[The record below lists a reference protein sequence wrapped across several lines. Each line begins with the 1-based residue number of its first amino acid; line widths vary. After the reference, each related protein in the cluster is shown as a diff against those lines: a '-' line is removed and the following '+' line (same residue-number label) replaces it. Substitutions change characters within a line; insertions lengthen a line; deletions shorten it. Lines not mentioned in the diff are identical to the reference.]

1 MARWYGFFTPRQ
13 ARQILQFFAF
23 WDFFRRFFDR
33 FWFFLEWF
41 FDRFFWSDF
50 LTLFL
55 LSCFG
60 CRSARCARL
69 PPSLPPSAC
78 HLKTA
83 LSILG
88 LQLLGQKIS
97 NSGEICKI
105 LQDQIDSS
113 SVIPYK
119 LFTSSSA
126 AQTLGSCSLKLNT
139 HASQV
144 QTDGRGNFPTGN
156 PGNYFIFPILFLE

>member
-1 MARWYGFFTPRQ
+1 MLQIWVIFTVFVVGQ
-13 ARQILQFFAF
+13 AITPSPLTAENLKNLENI
-23 WDFFRRFFDR
+23 FR
-33 FWFFLEWF
+33 EN
-41 FDRFFWSDF
+41 
-50 LTLFL
+50 
-55 LSCFG
+55 
-60 CRSARCARL
+60 
-69 PPSLPPSAC
+69 
-78 HLKTA
+78 LKNKNEFNA

>member
-1 MARWYGFFTPRQ
+1 MDGP
-13 ARQILQFFAF
+13 
-23 WDFFRRFFDR
+23 
-33 FWFFLEWF
+33 
-41 FDRFFWSDF
+41 
-50 LTLFL
+50 
-55 LSCFG
+55 
-60 CRSARCARL
+60 
-69 PPSLPPSAC
+69 
-78 HLKTA
+78 
-83 LSILG
+83 LG

-144 QTDGRGNFPTGN
+144 RD
-156 PGNYFIFPILFLE
+156 IPIYVAVISFFVKTLSL